1 MSWGARWL
9 LRAALTLPPLLLV
22 AAWLLA
28 PVWYV
33 EVWDRDS
40 RETYFARPVEEGD
53 PVRLS
58 WVHSIEHTPWVEMY
72 RVSDGKLALEET
84 RIKSFGAG
92 VDQIAPEVATEDG
105 WVILRGTG
113 RVFPALHLI
122 YSREVDY
129 DMRIGGRK
137 LALEERV
144 PHHAAIRVEVKRS
157 PRILW
162 WAKANSREG

>member
-1 MSWGARWL
+1 MFWGERRL
-9 LRAALTLPPLLLV
+9 LWVVLPLLLV
-22 AAWLLA
+22 LVVAWLLM

-40 RETYFARPVEEGD
+40 EETYFAWHVEEGD
-53 PVRLS
+53 LVRLS
-58 WVHSIEHTPWVEMY
+58 WVHSIEHTPWMEMY
-72 RVSDGKLALEET
+72 RVSDGKLALEGT

-113 RVFPALHLI
+113 RIFPALHFI

-129 DMRIGGRK
+129 DLRIEGRK
-137 LALEERV
+137 LGLEERV
-144 PHHAAIRVEVKRS
+144 PHHAAVRVEVKQS
-157 PRILW
+157 PRVLW
-162 WAKANSREG
+162 WVRASS